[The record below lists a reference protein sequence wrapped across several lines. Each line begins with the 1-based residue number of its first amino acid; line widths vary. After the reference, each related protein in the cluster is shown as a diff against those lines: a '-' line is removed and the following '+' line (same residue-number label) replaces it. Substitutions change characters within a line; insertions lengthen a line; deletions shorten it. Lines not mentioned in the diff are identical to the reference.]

1 MTTALTMSRPRMPDA
16 AATAVPPTPEATPRR
31 LRRLLIAL
39 ALAALFWLG
48 HRVAGGDLYTPGSD
62 LGYNLG
68 LAGGLLMLAL
78 LIYPLRKRIPA
89 LARLGKMNTWF
100 KFHMVAG
107 IGGPVL
113 ILFHSTFKL
122 GSLNGRVAFYAMLLV
137 ACSGIVGRFL
147 YRHVHRGLYGRRMT
161 LDEAHA
167 DLKASLEHLSTVF
180 ALQADIAPRL
190 LAFQERAAAPLPGLG
205 RRFWRFVT
213 LRRQGRQLGDAIRH
227 DVKFALTR
235 LRREQKLPRHE
246 LALNYRIARDQ
257 ILDYIDAVVQTSQL
271 AAWDRLFSLWH
282 VIHIPFLYLLVFSG
296 IVHVVAVHMY

>member
-1 MTTALTMSRPRMPDA
+1 MPTALTMSRPLMPDA
-16 AATAVPPTPEATPRR
+16 TAAIPPNPEAAPRR

-39 ALAALFWLG
+39 ALAALVWLG
-48 HRVAGGDLYTPGSD
+48 HRVAVGDLYTPGSD

-122 GSLNGRVAFYAMLLV
+122 SSLNGRVAFYAMLLV

-161 LDEAHA
+161 LDEAHG
-167 DLKASLEHLSTVF
+167 DLKASLEHLSTAF

-190 LAFQERAAAPLPGLG
+190 LAQ
-205 RRFWRFVT
+205 
-213 LRRQGRQLGDAIRH
+213 LRR
-227 DVKFALTR
+227 
-235 LRREQKLPRHE
+235 
-246 LALNYRIARDQ
+246 
-257 ILDYIDAVVQTSQL
+257 
-271 AAWDRLFSLWH
+271 
-282 VIHIPFLYLLVFSG
+282 
-296 IVHVVAVHMY
+296 